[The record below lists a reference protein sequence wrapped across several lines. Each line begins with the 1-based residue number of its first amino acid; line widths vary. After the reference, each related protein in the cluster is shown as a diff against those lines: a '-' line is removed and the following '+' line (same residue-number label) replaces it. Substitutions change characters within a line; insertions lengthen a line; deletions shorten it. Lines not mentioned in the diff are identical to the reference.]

1 MSNSDKQ
8 IPLSDETVL
17 EHTASMWK
25 YNPINK
31 DEPKSHSES
40 CIKNLNVP
48 KGKLYGA
55 RVRGK
60 KHKHE
65 GTNCD
70 DWFEIDNIDDW
81 ILIAVSDGAGSKK
94 FSRLGAKQACQTS
107 IAYIKSEFTKIK
119 DNTIID
125 NLSLPVTDNNFS
137 KTCSMLASIVQKSVI
152 SAFDSVE
159 ALFLMYKDNKQFSDI
174 LNRKLEF
181 KDFSCTLLILVAIP
195 IQINSELQYLTISCQ
210 IGDGMLAS
218 ININEN
224 LDKSL
229 KLLGQADSGD
239 FSGETEFLNC
249 IDMKKINNLMNRTKI
264 SRGVVSCI
272 MVMTDGVSDDYY
284 PNNPQLL
291 RLYLDLILN
300 GIIDTNFDT
309 SNIDSDLIQKI
320 PKPVSY
326 PWIDNP
332 SVTVPIYYIDKIMET
347 ANLSLEQLWTN
358 KSTLYSIK
366 LNEENKTEEA
376 LKVWLDNYTQRGS
389 FDDRTLVIFN
399 I

>member
-1 MSNSDKQ
+1 MDNSDKQ

-25 YNPINK
+25 YKPINK
-31 DEPKSHSES
+31 DEPKSHSEY

-48 KGKLYGA
+48 KGNLYGA

-70 DWFEIDNIDDW
+70 DWFEIDNINDW

-94 FSRLGAKQACQTS
+94 FSRLGAKQACKTS

-119 DNTIID
+119 ANTIIN
-125 NLSLPVTDNNFS
+125 NLSLPVTNNDFS

-152 SAFDSVE
+152 SAFDAVE
-159 ALFLMYKDNKQFSDI
+159 GTFLLYKQNKQFSNI

-195 IQINSELQYLTISCQ
+195 VQIDSELQYLTISCQ

-218 ININEN
+218 ININESFN
-224 LDKSL
+224 KSL

-249 IDMKKINNLMNRTKI
+249 IDMKKFDNLMKRTKI
-264 SRGVVSCI
+264 SRGIVNCI

-300 GIIDTNFDT
+300 GIVNINFDT
-309 SNIDSDLIQKI
+309 SNIDLDLIQKV

-326 PWIDNP
+326 PWLDNP
-332 SVTVPIYYIDKIMET
+332 SITVPIYYTDKIIEAT
-347 ANLSLEQLWTN
+347 ALSLEQLWAN
-358 KSTLYSIK
+358 KNTLYSIR
-366 LNEENKTEEA
+366 LNESNKTEET